1 MNDTYDFYKGDM
13 GTNYPTVDGKLS
25 IRCYFE
31 ALYNC
36 YYLYRNRFLKKFS
49 DTDNSKSNNQ
59 SNSLIKYKYNF
70 YFHPFYKDCV
80 NSDLL
85 RIDFIYIIFT

>member
-13 GTNYPTVDGKLS
+13 STNYPTVDGKLS

-36 YYLYRNRFLKKFS
+36 YYLYRKRFLKKFA
-49 DTDNSKSNNQ
+49 DNDNNESNNL
-59 SNSLIKYKYNF
+59 SNSILK
-70 YFHPFYKDCV
+70 
-80 NSDLL
+80 
-85 RIDFIYIIFT
+85 

>member
-13 GTNYPTVDGKLS
+13 GTNYPTVDGKVS
-25 IRCYFE
+25 IQCYFE

-49 DTDNSKSNNQ
+49 DTDTDNSKSDNLSNN
-59 SNSLIKYKYNF
+59 LLKYEYHF
-70 YFHPFYKDCV
+70 YFHPSCKDCV

-85 RIDFIYIIFT
+85 LLISDGN